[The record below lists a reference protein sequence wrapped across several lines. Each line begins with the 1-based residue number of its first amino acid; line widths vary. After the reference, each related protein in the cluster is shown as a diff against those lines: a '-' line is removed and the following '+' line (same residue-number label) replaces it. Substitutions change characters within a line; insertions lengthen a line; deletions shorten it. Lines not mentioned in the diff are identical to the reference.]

1 MGIVLTIFT
10 LIVNRV
16 FIPIEQQLTSD
27 ESHLI
32 FKSMETEELKSLTLQ
47 VLQNCDIS
55 DATHAGLYSIC
66 GLALRLR
73 DLYKWENQLPP
84 WEERDSSEIL
94 DWIDAKETRWETY
107 AESDYAPLTLCGRT
121 FDPFDADGVNALL
134 EPHKIYYGAG
144 YAHSL
149 KPTFFL
155 ARIED
160 KTRSNGYQIY
170 TLGRELARDL
180 LTIPAMSQNDSVLL
194 RQESA
199 GLFLWDKIF
208 YIKKSGR
215 PALNFA
221 LEHLGIVAK
230 DPASLHRYLPEIFSA
245 VKDIYI
251 YHELGEIQDVTF
263 NRESWRE
270 VVAAFPFSPVEFIA
284 RSLKDLLADTCE
296 HGTLHHIIKERQTA
310 GLAFYVAF
318 IDGLAK
324 EFFPEIRIAF
334 QEFTGSENWRII
346 EQAVA
351 QGYQNA
357 QNNAHLILEI
367 YHDGLK
373 REDLEW
379 AEVEIQKRMLG
390 KYIKKS

>member
-1 MGIVLTIFT
+1 
-10 LIVNRV
+10 
-16 FIPIEQQLTSD
+16 
-27 ESHLI
+27 
-32 FKSMETEELKSLTLQ
+32 MEIQELKSLTRQ

-73 DLYKWENQLPP
+73 DLYKWENRLPP

-94 DWIDAKETRWETY
+94 DWIDAKETRWE
-107 AESDYAPLTLCGRT
+107 AFVESDYVPLTLYGQT

-134 EPHKIYYGAG
+134 EPHNIYYGAG

-155 ARIED
+155 AEIEN
-160 KTRSNGYQIY
+160 KARSNGFRIY
-170 TLGRELARDL
+170 VLGRELARDL
-180 LTIPAMSQNDSVLL
+180 LTIPALSQNDSVLL
-194 RQESA
+194 RQEAAS
-199 GLFLWDKIF
+199 LFLWDKIF
-208 YIKKSGR
+208 YIKNSGR

-221 LEHLGIVAK
+221 LENLGIAAK
-230 DPASLHRYLPEIFSA
+230 DPAQLQQYLTEIFAA

-251 YHELGEIQDVTF
+251 YHELGEIQDTAF
-263 NRESWRE
+263 DRKSWRQ
-270 VVAAFPFSPVEFIA
+270 VLAAFPFSPVEFIA
-284 RSLKDLLADTCE
+284 RALKDILADTCE
-296 HGTLHHIIKERQTA
+296 YGTLRHIIQKRQAA

-318 IDGLAK
+318 SEGLAK
-324 EFFPEIRIAF
+324 EFFPEIGIAF
-334 QEFTGSENWRII
+334 QEFARSEDWRII

-357 QNNAHLILEI
+357 RKHTELILDI
-367 YHDGLK
+367 Y
-373 REDLEW
+373 REGRDKDNLEW
-379 AEVEIQKRMLG
+379 SETEIQKQLLG